1 MVQKQTDKGLTK
13 MKTIDKIEKV
23 KNMNVLLED
32 VGINRTFYWA
42 YIRTQETTNE
52 NLDFEDVIWESDV
65 EGIIKNCKE
74 FGLKEITI
82 SSRFASLI
90 DILAEFEKQGAKL
103 AGLTQV
109 TSRFYACGTNN
120 YELIN
125 ALKIVKFK
133 F

>member
-1 MVQKQTDKGLTK
+1 MVQKQTDKWLTK

-125 ALKIVKFK
+125 AVKIEI
-133 F
+133 

>member
-82 SSRFASLI
+82 SSRFSSLI

-103 AGLTQV
+103 IGLTKV

-125 ALKIVKFK
+125 ALKIEI
-133 F
+133 

>member
-1 MVQKQTDKGLTK
+1 MVQKQTDKGLTE

-23 KNMNVLLED
+23 KSMNVLLED

-42 YIRTQETTNE
+42 YIKTQETTN
-52 NLDFEDVIWESDV
+52 NILDFNDVIWESDV

-125 ALKIVKFK
+125 ALKIEI
-133 F
+133 

>member
-52 NLDFEDVIWESDV
+52 NLDFEDVIWENDV

-82 SSRFASLI
+82 SSRFSSLI

-103 AGLTQV
+103 IGLTKV
-109 TSRFYACGTNN
+109 TTRFYSCGTNQP
-120 YELIN
+120 EIIN
-125 ALKIVKFK
+125 ALKIKI
-133 F
+133 

>member
-13 MKTIDKIEKV
+13 MKTIDKVEKV

-42 YIRTQETTNE
+42 YIKTQETTNE

-125 ALKIVKFK
+125 AVKIEI
-133 F
+133 

>member
-1 MVQKQTDKGLTK
+1 

-52 NLDFEDVIWESDV
+52 ILDFNDVIWESDV

-103 AGLTQV
+103 IGLTKV
-109 TSRFYACGTNN
+109 TTRFYSFGTNQP
-120 YELIN
+120 EIIN
-125 ALKIVKFK
+125 ALKIEI
-133 F
+133 

>member
-32 VGINRTFYWA
+32 VEINRTFYWA

-52 NLDFEDVIWESDV
+52 ILDFEDVIWESDV

-125 ALKIVKFK
+125 AVKIEI
-133 F
+133 

>member
-109 TSRFYACGTNN
+109 TSRFYACGTNQP
-120 YELIN
+120 EIIN
-125 ALKIVKFK
+125 ALKIEI
-133 F
+133 

>member
-82 SSRFASLI
+82 SSRFSSLI

-103 AGLTQV
+103 IGLTKV

-125 ALKIVKFK
+125 ALKIEM
-133 F
+133 

>member
-1 MVQKQTDKGLTK
+1 

-32 VGINRTFYWA
+32 VEINRTFYWA

-52 NLDFEDVIWESDV
+52 ILDFNDVIWESDV

-74 FGLKEITI
+74 FGLKEFTI
-82 SSRFASLI
+82 SSKFTNLI

-103 AGLTQV
+103 IGLTKV
-109 TSRFYACGTNN
+109 TTRFYACGTNQP
-120 YELIN
+120 EIIN
-125 ALKIVKFK
+125 ALKIEI
-133 F
+133 

>member
-42 YIRTQETTNE
+42 YIKTQETTNE

-120 YELIN
+120 YEFIN
-125 ALKIVKFK
+125 AVKIEI
-133 F
+133 

>member
-13 MKTIDKIEKV
+13 MKTIDKVEKV

-42 YIRTQETTNE
+42 YIKTQETTNE

-82 SSRFASLI
+82 SSRFSSLI

-125 ALKIVKFK
+125 AVKIEI
-133 F
+133 

>member
-42 YIRTQETTNE
+42 YIRTQETINE

-82 SSRFASLI
+82 SSRFSSLI

-103 AGLTQV
+103 IGLTKV
-109 TSRFYACGTNN
+109 TTRFYACGTNQP
-120 YELIN
+120 EIIN
-125 ALKIVKFK
+125 ALKIEI
-133 F
+133 

>member
-13 MKTIDKIEKV
+13 MKTIDKIEKF

-103 AGLTQV
+103 IGLTKV
-109 TSRFYACGTNN
+109 TTRFYACGTNQP
-120 YELIN
+120 EIIN
-125 ALKIVKFK
+125 ALKIEI
-133 F
+133 

>member
-42 YIRTQETTNE
+42 YIRTQETTN
-52 NLDFEDVIWESDV
+52 NILDFNDVIWESDV

-82 SSRFASLI
+82 SSRFSSLI
-90 DILAEFEKQGAKL
+90 DILAEFEKQGTKL
-103 AGLTQV
+103 IGLTKV

-125 ALKIVKFK
+125 ALKIEI
-133 F
+133 

>member
-1 MVQKQTDKGLTK
+1 

-52 NLDFEDVIWESDV
+52 NLDFEDVIWENDV

-90 DILAEFEKQGAKL
+90 DILAEFEKQGVKL

-109 TSRFYACGTNN
+109 TSRLYACGTNN

-125 ALKIVKFK
+125 ALKIEV
-133 F
+133 

>member
-82 SSRFASLI
+82 SSRFTSLI

-103 AGLTQV
+103 IGLTKV
-109 TSRFYACGTNN
+109 TTRFYACGTNQP
-120 YELIN
+120 EIIN
-125 ALKIVKFK
+125 ALKIEI
-133 F
+133 

>member
-52 NLDFEDVIWESDV
+52 ILDFEDVIWESDV

-82 SSRFASLI
+82 SSRFSSLI

-103 AGLTQV
+103 IGLTKV
-109 TSRFYACGTNN
+109 TTRFYACGTNQP
-120 YELIN
+120 EIIN
-125 ALKIVKFK
+125 ALKIEI
-133 F
+133 

>member
-42 YIRTQETTNE
+42 YIKTQETTNE

-82 SSRFASLI
+82 SSRFSSLI

-125 ALKIVKFK
+125 ALKIEI
-133 F
+133 

>member
-42 YIRTQETTNE
+42 YIRTQETTN
-52 NLDFEDVIWESDV
+52 NILDFNDVIWESDV

-74 FGLKEITI
+74 FGLKEFTI
-82 SSRFASLI
+82 SSKFTNLI

-103 AGLTQV
+103 IGLTKV
-109 TSRFYACGTNN
+109 TTRFYACGTNQP
-120 YELIN
+120 EIIN
-125 ALKIVKFK
+125 ALKIEI
-133 F
+133 

>member
-23 KNMNVLLED
+23 KNMHVLLED

-42 YIRTQETTNE
+42 YIKTQETTNE

-74 FGLKEITI
+74 FGLKEFTI
-82 SSRFASLI
+82 SSRFSSLI

-125 ALKIVKFK
+125 AVKIEI
-133 F
+133 

>member
-52 NLDFEDVIWESDV
+52 ILDFEDVIWESDV

-125 ALKIVKFK
+125 AVKIEI
-133 F
+133 

>member
-32 VGINRTFYWA
+32 VGINRTIYWA
-42 YIRTQETTNE
+42 YIKTQETTNE

-65 EGIIKNCKE
+65 EGIVKNCKE

-125 ALKIVKFK
+125 AVKIEI
-133 F
+133 

>member
-1 MVQKQTDKGLTK
+1 MVQKQTDKWLTK

-42 YIRTQETTNE
+42 YIKTQETTNG

-82 SSRFASLI
+82 SSRFSSLI

-103 AGLTQV
+103 IGLTKV

-125 ALKIVKFK
+125 ALKIEI
-133 F
+133 

>member
-52 NLDFEDVIWESDV
+52 NLDFEDVIWENDV
-65 EGIIKNCKE
+65 EAIIKNCKE
-74 FGLKEITI
+74 CGLKEITI

-125 ALKIVKFK
+125 AVKIEI
-133 F
+133 

>member
-1 MVQKQTDKGLTK
+1 MVQKQTDKGVTK
-13 MKTIDKIEKV
+13 MKTIDKIEKI

-32 VGINRTFYWA
+32 VGINGTFYWA

-52 NLDFEDVIWESDV
+52 ILDFNDVIWENDV

-82 SSRFASLI
+82 SSRFTSLI

-103 AGLTQV
+103 VGLTQV

-125 ALKIVKFK
+125 AVKIAI
-133 F
+133 

>member
-42 YIRTQETTNE
+42 YIKTQETTNE
-52 NLDFEDVIWESDV
+52 NLDFEDVIWENDV

-103 AGLTQV
+103 IGLTKV
-109 TSRFYACGTNN
+109 TTRFYACGTNQP
-120 YELIN
+120 EIIN
-125 ALKIVKFK
+125 ALKIEI
-133 F
+133 

>member
-1 MVQKQTDKGLTK
+1 MIQKQTDKGLTK

-32 VGINRTFYWA
+32 VEINRTFYWA

-52 NLDFEDVIWESDV
+52 ILDFNDVIWESDV

-125 ALKIVKFK
+125 AVKIEI
-133 F
+133 

>member
-1 MVQKQTDKGLTK
+1 

-103 AGLTQV
+103 IGLTKV
-109 TSRFYACGTNN
+109 TTRFYACGTNQPKI
-120 YELIN
+120 IN
-125 ALKIVKFK
+125 ALKIEI
-133 F
+133 

>member
-42 YIRTQETTNE
+42 YIRTQETTN
-52 NLDFEDVIWESDV
+52 NILDFNDVIWESDV

-125 ALKIVKFK
+125 AAKIEI
-133 F
+133 

>member
-1 MVQKQTDKGLTK
+1 MVQKQTDKELTK
-13 MKTIDKIEKV
+13 MKTIDKIEKI

-32 VGINRTFYWA
+32 VGINGTFYWA

-52 NLDFEDVIWESDV
+52 ILDFNDVIWENDV

-82 SSRFASLI
+82 SSRFSSLI

-103 AGLTQV
+103 IGLTQV
-109 TSRFYACGTNN
+109 TSRFYALGTNDH
-120 YELIN
+120 EVIN
-125 ALKIVKFK
+125 ALKIEI
-133 F
+133 

>member
-52 NLDFEDVIWESDV
+52 ILDFNDVIWESDV

-90 DILAEFEKQGAKL
+90 DILAEFGKQGAKL

-125 ALKIVKFK
+125 AVKIEI
-133 F
+133 

>member
-52 NLDFEDVIWESDV
+52 NVDFEDVIWESDV

-125 ALKIVKFK
+125 AVKIEI
-133 F
+133 

>member
-52 NLDFEDVIWESDV
+52 NLDFEDVMWESDV

-103 AGLTQV
+103 IGLTKV
-109 TSRFYACGTNN
+109 TTRFYACGTNQP
-120 YELIN
+120 EIIN
-125 ALKIVKFK
+125 ALKIEI
-133 F
+133 

>member
-42 YIRTQETTNE
+42 YIKTQETTNE

-103 AGLTQV
+103 IGLTKG
-109 TSRFYACGTNN
+109 TTRFYAWGTNQP
-120 YELIN
+120 EIIN
-125 ALKIVKFK
+125 ALKIEI
-133 F
+133 